1 MDSFSVET
9 VVRGFHVYK
18 EVWDAAVGEELSC
31 RRDIGNACDPY
42 PYAVAMVRAPNTV
55 GHVPRR
61 VCSIFLRR
69 GRSITCTFTGSR
81 HYSGDLPQ
89 GGLEVPCLLKFV
101 GDEKQ
106 LAKAKKLINSAMSS
120 ASRQDGP
127 AKGKR
132 KVEDKTTRSPAN
144 QEIEPVANPD
154 DASPQEHHPE
164 SKKKKLFHITGQQ
177 LHEVETSIIKGNLLS
192 DLPVNLAQHFLQ
204 SQFPQIEGLQY
215 TTAIK
220 EETIPR

>member
-1 MDSFSVET
+1 
-9 VVRGFHVYK
+9 
-18 EVWDAAVGEELSC
+18 
-31 RRDIGNACDPY
+31 
-42 PYAVAMVRAPNTV
+42 
-55 GHVPRR
+55 
-61 VCSIFLRR
+61 
-69 GRSITCTFTGSR
+69 
-81 HYSGDLPQ
+81 
-89 GGLEVPCLLKFV
+89 
-101 GDEKQ
+101 
-106 LAKAKKLINSAMSS
+106 MSS
-120 ASRQDGP
+120 AGWT

-154 DASPQEHHPE
+154 DASPHEHHPE

-192 DLPVNLAQHFLQ
+192 DLPVNLAQHFFTVTV
-204 SQFPQIEGLQY
+204 STDRRTAVY